1 MQIEPKII
9 YEDNH
14 IIVVIKPYNIAV
26 QEDSSADLDMLTII
40 KEYIKER
47 DKKPGNVFLG
57 LVHRLDRPT
66 GGVMVFAKTSKA
78 ASRLSDQLKSKQMKK
93 RYLTVVLGR
102 PKDVKAHLVTYL
114 KKDEKTNT
122 VHIAPQLELGSK
134 EAILDYELIETKNR
148 LSLLSVDLI
157 TGRSHQIRVQMAQQM
172 NTPIYGDY
180 KYGDKT
186 HAGRLA
192 LWAYELTF
200 LHPISKENM
209 RFSVAPDFN
218 NPAFKLFENTI
229 NNIVDRKI
237 R

>member
-93 RYLTVVLGR
+93 HYLTVVLGR

-114 KKDEKTNT
+114 KKDEKTNHRMPWLADPFGGLRGARGKRRT
-122 VHIAPQLELGSK
+122 RRHEL
-134 EAILDYELIETKNR
+134 A
-148 LSLLSVDLI
+148 
-157 TGRSHQIRVQMAQQM
+157 
-172 NTPIYGDY
+172 
-180 KYGDKT
+180 
-186 HAGRLA
+186 A
-192 LWAYELTF
+192 L
-200 LHPISKENM
+200 PG
-209 RFSVAPDFN
+209 
-218 NPAFKLFENTI
+218 
-229 NNIVDRKI
+229 
-237 R
+237 